1 MNRFI
6 IAGVVGIVGVV
17 GFLTA
22 APGAHAQDA
31 GEIRFAK
38 GADTGAVTGEVTAT
52 IQTYRFRA
60 RKDQR
65 VVAVL
70 EPAGGDKGTLTMTL
84 YRYCGEQYGTP
95 LANEVLRW
103 EGALPCTDRYTIDV
117 APSPDAIKTARV
129 QRYKLTLTIR

>member
-6 IAGVVGIVGVV
+6 FAGMVGLVVMVG
-17 GFLTA
+17 LLAA

-38 GADTGAVTGEVTAT
+38 GADTGVVSGEVTTT
-52 IQTYRFRA
+52 IKTYRFRA

-84 YRYCGEQYGTP
+84 YRYCGEQYGAP

-117 APSPDAIKTARV
+117 APSTEAMKAARA
-129 QRYKLTLTIR
+129 QRFKLTLTIR